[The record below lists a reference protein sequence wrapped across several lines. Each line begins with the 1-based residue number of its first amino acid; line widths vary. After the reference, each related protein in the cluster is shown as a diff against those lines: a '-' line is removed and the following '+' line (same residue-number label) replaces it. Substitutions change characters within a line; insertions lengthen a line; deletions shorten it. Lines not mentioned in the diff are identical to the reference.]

1 VTVHLATYVGL
12 VDEGERTLAQSFRE
26 VARGHAQEADVV
38 HLCERFAVQ
47 CDSHREQ
54 LAPVVERYGE
64 DHEDEPERL
73 HADGLPGTR
82 TGGVGL
88 LRDLHD
94 LYLLVSYLDISWTV
108 VGQAAKAVRDD
119 ELQGVVSWCEKET
132 STQLSWLK
140 TRMKEAAPQA
150 LVAS

>member
-1 VTVHLATYVGL
+1 MHLATYVGL
-12 VDEGERTLAQSFRE
+12 VDEGERTLAESFRQ
-26 VARGHAQEADVV
+26 VARGHRREADVV
-38 HLCERFAVQ
+38 HLSERFAAQ

-54 LAPVVERYGE
+54 LVPVVQRYGE
-64 DHEDEPERL
+64 RREREPERL
-73 HADGLPGTR
+73 HAEGLSSTR

-94 LYLLVSYLDISWTV
+94 LYLLVSYLDIAWTV

-119 ELQGVVSWCEKET
+119 ELLAVVQWCEKET
-132 STQLSWLK
+132 SGQLSWLT

-150 LVAS
+150 LVAAD

>member
-1 VTVHLATYVGL
+1 MHLATYLGL
-12 VDEGERTLAQSFRE
+12 VDQGEATLADSFRQ
-26 VARGHAQEADVV
+26 VAGGHAREADVV

-54 LAPVVERYGE
+54 LGDAVARYGE
-64 DHEDEPERL
+64 DRPNEPERL
-73 HADGLPGTR
+73 HAQGLDGTR

-108 VGQAAKAVRDD
+108 VGQAAKAVRDED
-119 ELQGVVSWCEKET
+119 LQGVVAWCEKET
-132 STQLSWLK
+132 AAQLKWLT

-150 LVAS
+150 LVVAD